1 MSASPLYAVGDCIT
15 YKEII
20 GGVDVFFGI
29 ITVLTKAKITITTFS
44 LQGVDEDHFNM
55 QILKCDRERTFKHTE
70 IHFVKS
76 ILVLLAHY
84 YTSGYGADLHQSQL
98 NKLPCFEGIEDVYSI
113 IDVPDDMIKYF
124 EIPSFYGSNEIYSK
138 RAVNPEQLMELISS
152 REQFQTRAFSLY
164 RNRCFFILQLY
175 QSLRKY
181 KRVSSRNNACSVSFV
196 CLPTEFLVWLIG
208 TLSQL
213 HANYRYSV

>member
-1 MSASPLYAVGDCIT
+1 MSASPQYAVGDCIT

-29 ITVLTKAKITITTFS
+29 ITALTKAKITITTFS

-124 EIPSFYGSNEIYSK
+124 DSLLLWFERNIFE
-138 RAVNPEQLMELISS
+138 ASS
-152 REQFQTRAFSLY
+152 
-164 RNRCFFILQLY
+164 
-175 QSLRKY
+175 
-181 KRVSSRNNACSVSFV
+181 
-196 CLPTEFLVWLIG
+196 
-208 TLSQL
+208 
-213 HANYRYSV
+213 